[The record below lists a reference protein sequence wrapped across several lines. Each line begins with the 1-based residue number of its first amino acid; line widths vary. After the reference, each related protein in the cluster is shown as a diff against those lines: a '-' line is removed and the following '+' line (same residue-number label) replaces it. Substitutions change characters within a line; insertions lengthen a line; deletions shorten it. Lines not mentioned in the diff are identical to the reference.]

1 MKNFIYTTR
10 NIDGSLKQNSLG
22 AADRDTAIAILKS
35 RGIVPL
41 KLEEATPGA
50 KISSRVVSQK
60 KSSNSQRR
68 LQFLVVL
75 TLIVVVAAGLW
86 FYFRSTEHP
95 APVIETIPPKKEPS
109 VTAPVA
115 KPKQQPPVK
124 PAVIKEEDEAIEV
137 IPPEPAN
144 TEQIAVTK
152 PKTAPDNTATNKPRR
167 RPGAR
172 ILTKD
177 GKEISKPRP
186 EIKTHTDRYLWAMV
200 NSRNSGLIPVS
211 KMHVMADFE
220 KALNTPIEIMPDD
233 TEEDIAA
240 KQNVEELK
248 KDLKKWMDQ
257 GNSLEDA
264 LDIIQTERAV
274 IYEYRQTAQRTLF
287 SLVKEGKMAEAA
299 EFQQKVNEELAK
311 ENVQPLYVPEKLI
324 QIGEENARQP
334 DQ

>member
-10 NIDGSLKQNSLG
+10 NIDGSLKQNRLS
-22 AADRDTAIAILKS
+22 AADRDAAIAILKS

-60 KSSNSQRR
+60 KSSHNQRR
-68 LQFLVVL
+68 LQFLVAL
-75 TLIVVVAAGLW
+75 TAIVVVAAGLW
-86 FYFRSTEHP
+86 LYFRSSAHH
-95 APVIETIPPKKEPS
+95 APVIETAPPKKETP
-109 VTAPVA
+109 VATVA
-115 KPKQQPPVK
+115 KPTKQTPVK
-124 PAVIKEEDEAIEV
+124 PVVTQAVETVVATAPEV
-137 IPPEPAN
+137 AH
-144 TEQIAVTK
+144 TEQIAVIK
-152 PKTAPDNTATNKPRR
+152 PQTAPDNTSTNKPRR

-220 KALNTPIEIMPDD
+220 NALNTPIEIMPDD

-248 KDLKKWMDQ
+248 KDLKKWIDQ
-257 GNSLEDA
+257 GNSIEDA
-264 LDIIQTERAV
+264 IEIIQNERAV
-274 IYEYRQTAQRTLF
+274 IYEYRQTAQKTLF

-299 EFQQKVNEELAK
+299 EFQQKVNAELAK

-324 QIGEENARQP
+324 QLGEEKTQQA